1 MLGKLMKLVRISGLV
16 ALGFWGAIAAAQ
28 NPTDFTSIPLTSSNS
43 PVHWLVGS
51 ESHLQPTSVGAL
63 FLDSAFAHGYRH
75 GYDQG
80 FHLADLDVHMGRS
93 AQQIPK
99 REFRQAA
106 REFNNSFGSKSR
118 FEQGYQVGLSAGY
131 EDSFAGREYQ
141 ASERAKL
148 AASGLEDALP
158 PSRRQYFDDGF
169 AGGYASAHVQSV
181 PSKGMTLDY
190 LVQYCQETLLGSHP
204 AEYCSGFSRGF
215 IFGSS
220 VQTGTESTAV
230 GNSPH

>member
-1 MLGKLMKLVRISGLV
+1 MMLPRISGLV
-16 ALGFWGAIAAAQ
+16 ALSFAAMIAAAQ
-28 NPTDFTSIPLTSSNS
+28 NSIDFTSIPLSSS
-43 PVHWLVGS
+43 SSSVHWLVGT
-51 ESHLQPTSVGAL
+51 ENHLQPTSVGAL

-93 AQQIPK
+93 SQQMTK
-99 REFRQAA
+99 RQFRQAS
-106 REFNNSFGSKSR
+106 REFNKSFGSKNL

-131 EDSFAGREYQ
+131 QDSFAGREYQ

-169 AGGYASAHVQSV
+169 AGGYASARVQSV

-190 LVQYCQETLLGSHP
+190 LVQYCQETLLASHP
-204 AEYCSGFSRGF
+204 PEYCSGFSRGF
-215 IFGSS
+215 VFGSS
-220 VQTGTESTAV
+220 VQAGTESTAL